1 MLDRLINVTTPEGPM
16 DTFIAHPEGIGPFP
30 AVVIFMDFWGFR
42 EELFDIVR
50 RVATVGYYCIMP
62 NFYHRQGKVRNA
74 FYDDKGKMI
83 SFEALDE
90 ERARIALEPLNNL
103 SNAMVLRDAKALLEF
118 MHGGEPVR
126 RGAIGSI
133 GYCMGGRHV
142 LCAAG
147 QFPEFFRAGASL
159 HGTNIILD
167 REDSPHHHADKFR
180 GEIYCG
186 FAETDPYARPEIIRG
201 MAEIMKGCPYVN
213 YHYEIHKGAD
223 HGYALPDRDVFHKQ
237 GANRDWELIFAM
249 FRRQL
254 PPV

>member
-1 MLDRLINVTTPEGPM
+1 
-16 DTFIAHPEGIGPFP
+16 
-30 AVVIFMDFWGFR
+30 
-42 EELFDIVR
+42 
-50 RVATVGYYCIMP
+50 
-62 NFYHRQGKVRNA
+62 
-74 FYDDKGKMI
+74 MI